1 MAWDKIRPQSPKEIV
16 AQQCRRRLQM
26 PDFAVIWHHHVGGR
40 QPLCPA
46 GLRRHSTSDI
56 CFAHTPLHGPTQPG
70 LVVGIHHDRRPTHRG
85 LEQRHLDD
93 CNTGKSLQIGLDST
107 EDHGMSDRFE
117 HLELSRVVENDPG
130 QRLAVYL
137 AFEDDVRPSL
147 GDRGQSF
154 AGQNEVTHGV
164 RVDGVNAPHRQ

>member
-1 MAWDKIRPQSPKEIV
+1 VAWDKIRPLSPYEIV
-16 AQQCRRRLQM
+16 AQQGRRLLQVM
-26 PDFAVIWHHHVGGR
+26 DVVVIWHNHISR
-40 QPLCPA
+40 CQPLCPA
-46 GLRRHSTSDI
+46 GLRRHSTADV
-56 CFAHTPLHGPTQPG
+56 CFAHTALHGPTQPG
-70 LVVGIHHDRRPTHRG
+70 LIVGIHHDRRPTDRAF
-85 LEQRHLDD
+85 EQRHLDD
-93 CNTGKSLQIGLDST
+93 CNTGKFLQIGVDPA
-107 EDHGMSDRFE
+107 EDHGMSDRLE

-154 AGQNEVTHGV
+154 AGQYEVTHGV

>member
-1 MAWDKIRPQSPKEIV
+1 MPRSTA
-16 AQQCRRRLQM
+16 RRSRISSS
-26 PDFAVIWHHHVGGR
+26 ASTTIIG
-40 QPLCPA
+40 QP
-46 GLRRHSTSDI
+46 I
-56 CFAHTPLHGPTQPG
+56 EVF
-70 LVVGIHHDRRPTHRG
+70 
-85 LEQRHLDD
+85 EQRHLDD
-93 CNTGKSLQIGLDST
+93 CNAGKSLQIGLDSA

-117 HLELSRVVENDPG
+117 HLELSRVVENNPG

-154 AGQNEVTHGV
+154 TGKNEVTHGV

>member
-1 MAWDKIRPQSPKEIV
+1 MAWDKIRPQCPQEKV
-16 AQQCRRRLQM
+16 GQQVRRLLQKT
-26 PDFAVIWHHHVGGR
+26 DFAVIWNHHSRGR
-40 QPLCPA
+40 EPVCPA
-46 GLRRHSTSDI
+46 GLGSHSTTHVGVVH
-56 CFAHTPLHGPTQPG
+56 APLHGPSAPC
-70 LVVGIHHDRRPTHRG
+70 LVIGIYHDHRPTHRG

-93 CNTGKSLQIGLDST
+93 CNTGKSLQIGFDSA
-107 EDHGMSDRFE
+107 EDQGMSDRLE

-147 GDRGQSF
+147 GDRSQSF
-154 AGQNEVTHGV
+154 VGKNEVTHRV